1 MPAIASLDF
10 CPLSCMSDLHEGCA
24 FAGDSYLVL
33 DRPLS
38 ALVQH
43 IAKTLNKQIHC
54 NCPVSRIQHD
64 SDGALVSLYG
74 GRYVMCI
81 DWLLTLILQH
91 SPRHI
96 LKVVQ

>member
-1 MPAIASLDF
+1 
-10 CPLSCMSDLHEGCA
+10 MSDLHEGCA

-54 NCPVSRIQHD
+54 NCPVSKIEHN
-64 SDGALVSLYG
+64 SNGALVSLYG
-74 GRYVMCI
+74 GRYVTFHVYR
-81 DWLLTLILQH
+81 LVTGLAPTTEH
-91 SPRHI
+91 P
-96 LKVVQ
+96 VT